1 MVLGKLY
8 THMSK
13 NEIGK
18 FILQHT
24 HNSIQSGLKTWM
36 QDLETIKLLGE
47 KLLEISL
54 SNDFLDIT
62 VNSTDNKSR
71 IKQK

>member
-24 HNSIQSGLKTWM
+24 QNSIQSGLKTWM

-62 VNSTDNKSR
+62 IAQIAKAE
-71 IKQK
+71 

>member
-1 MVLGKLY
+1 
-8 THMSK
+8 
-13 NEIGK
+13 
-18 FILQHT
+18 
-24 HNSIQSGLKTWM
+24 M

-62 VNSTDNKSR
+62 IAQIAKAE
-71 IKQK
+71 